1 MTVGEALTEARYQ
14 AGLSVDELSQRTRIR
29 ETVIRSIERDDYDAC
44 GGDVYVRGYL
54 RAIAGAVGIDA
65 QPLIREYDLRRAAS
79 AGGAAGPLTTGPLT
93 PPGAQPSGI
102 PDAAATSL
110 DLPSVPVREP
120 RAAAL
125 DRAGVPRLGADAT
138 MLDLP
143 PVSAADPAARFAAAD
158 PAATRFDL
166 PPVTGDPG
174 PDPSLDPYPPA
185 DPAATRFDLPPVTDV
200 PVYQPPRVPPPA
212 GPDLMAAGY
221 DLPPGGGAAPA
232 SAAPSWSAEPRS
244 AQPPSAQPPSAQP
257 RSAPPPDRPA
267 WPALGAATG
276 AMQGPPGP
284 RHGTRRNR
292 QLPVVAAILVALVVV
307 AAGFL
312 VDHLVTGGTTTGKL
326 AATSR
331 PQTPAASVSPTARS
345 ATATP
350 TAPATKPASLPVGI
364 LPIAAARA
372 FGPDGLSDG
381 DNPQVARN
389 AIARNAQAPWSTQWY
404 ATADFGMLKHGTGLL
419 LDMGHVVTITSVR
432 IDLSSFHGVNLQL
445 KAGDGTAPAALAT
458 AATVTDSGGVLRVVL
473 RHPATARYLL
483 IWFTLLPPDGQG
495 HFAESVS
502 GVLVN
507 GRA

>member
-1 MTVGEALTEARYQ
+1 VTVGEALTEARYQ

-44 GGDVYVRGYL
+44 GGDVYVRGYV

-79 AGGAAGPLTTGPLT
+79 AGGSAGLMTF
-93 PPGAQPSGI
+93 PGAQAPGVAG
-102 PDAAATSL
+102 PAPTTRA
-110 DLPSVPVREP
+110 LPPVPVREP
-120 RAAAL
+120 GTAAL
-125 DRAGVPRLGADAT
+125 DRPAAPRPGGDAT

-143 PVSAADPAARFAAAD
+143 PVPAADPAATRFEAAD

-166 PPVTGDPG
+166 PPVTDDAG
-174 PDPSLDPYPPA
+174 PDTSLDPYLSA

-200 PVYQPPRVPPPA
+200 PANQPPRFPPPV

-232 SAAPSWSAEPRS
+232 SAAPSWT
-244 AQPPSAQPPSAQP
+244 AQP
-257 RSAPPPDRPA
+257 RSASPPARPA
-267 WPALGAATG
+267 WPAVAAATG

-292 QLPVVAAILVALVVV
+292 HLPVVAALLVALVVA
-307 AAGFL
+307 AAGLL
-312 VDHLVTGGTTTGKL
+312 VDHLVTGGTPTGRL

-331 PQTPAASVSPTARS
+331 PQTPAAKASASHS
-345 ATATP
+345 ATAAP
-350 TAPATKPASLPVGI
+350 TTPATKPASLPVSI
-364 LPIAAARA
+364 LPIAAASA

-381 DNPQVARN
+381 DNPQVASN

-404 ATADFGMLKHGTGLL
+404 ATPDFGMLKHGTGLL
-419 LDMGHVVTITSVR
+419 LDLGHVVTITSVR
-432 IDLSSFHGVNLQL
+432 VDLSPFHGVNLQL
-445 KAGDGTAPAALAT
+445 KAGDGTAPAALTT

>member
-1 MTVGEALTEARYQ
+1 VTVGEALTEARYR

-29 ETVIRSIERDDYDAC
+29 ETVIRSIECDDYDAC
-44 GGDVYVRGYL
+44 GGDVYVRGYV

-79 AGGAAGPLTTGPLT
+79 AGGSAGPMAS
-93 PPGAQPSGI
+93 PGAQAPAIAG
-102 PDAAATSL
+102 PAATSL

-120 RAAAL
+120 RATAPDRPAA
-125 DRAGVPRLGADAT
+125 PKPGADAT

-143 PVSAADPAARFAAAD
+143 PVSAADPVATRFAAAD

-166 PPVTGDPG
+166 PPVTDTAGA
-174 PDPSLDPYPPA
+174 DPSLDPYLSA

-200 PVYQPPRVPPPA
+200 PVEQPPRFPPSA

-232 SAAPSWSAEPRS
+232 SAAQSWSD
-244 AQPPSAQPPSAQP
+244 QP
-257 RSAPPPDRPA
+257 RSAPPPARPA
-267 WPALGAATG
+267 WPSAAAATG

-292 QLPVVAAILVALVVV
+292 HLPAVAAVLVALVVV

-312 VDHLVTGGTTTGKL
+312 VDHLVTGGTTTGQL

-331 PQTPAASVSPTARS
+331 PQTPAASAPSASHS
-345 ATATP
+345 ATAKP
-350 TAPATKPASLPVGI
+350 TTPATKPAPLPVRI

-381 DNPQVARN
+381 DNPQVASN
-389 AIARNAQAPWSTQWY
+389 AIARNAQGPWSTQWY
-404 ATADFGMLKHGTGLL
+404 ATPDFGMLKHGTGLL
-419 LDMGHVVTITSVR
+419 LDLGHVVTITSVR
-432 IDLSSFHGVNLQL
+432 IDLSPFHGVNLQL
-445 KAGDGTAPAALAT
+445 KAGDGTAPAALTT

-473 RHPATARYLL
+473 PHPATARYLL

-495 HFAESVS
+495 HFQESVS